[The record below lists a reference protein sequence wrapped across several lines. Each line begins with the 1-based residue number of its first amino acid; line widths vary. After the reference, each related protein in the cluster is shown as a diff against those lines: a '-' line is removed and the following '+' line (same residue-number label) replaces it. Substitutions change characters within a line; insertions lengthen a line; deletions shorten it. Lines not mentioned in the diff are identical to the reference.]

1 MLMSPTS
8 PPPWVRH
15 TGTEIAMEVMTHLAK
30 LNGEIGQARLVK
42 ERQQSSAAKDAMGA
56 MISAEAERL
65 STQEAVVSEMM
76 KTF

>member
-1 MLMSPTS
+1 M
-8 PPPWVRH
+8 RH

-42 ERQQSSAAKDAMGA
+42 ERQQSGKRRKDAMGA

-76 KTF
+76 KTLFEQVCVHRE